1 MLPTQISTSAAP
13 KKDSSDKKDNYI
25 VKGLFWDPACVIA

>member
-1 MLPTQISTSAAP
+1 MQPSTQAT
-13 KKDSSDKKDNYI
+13 KKDNSSEKKDNYI